1 MIKLSTVNGMQIYT
15 QVEQTSGKKLTMN
28 YGFRFMAI
36 THAYTTKAKTF
47 SVFIWIKI
55 RFDFWLTGELMS
67 QTELTSRTFNTVL
80 RMRIKYTAYTKRWW
94 WFFSLLTVE
103 KSSLFAALNDFFHSF
118 STSRSATQS
127 QLLVVFVCIEVC
139 MLSTTYWT
147 YFFSSE
153 QANREIKRK
162 QNKQEWEKATIHNRW
177 PAAIAVLMTTHTD
190 SLARSV
196 SLSIWHITLIM
207 AFLTKTFK
215 YWI

>member
-1 MIKLSTVNGMQIYT
+1 
-15 QVEQTSGKKLTMN
+15 
-28 YGFRFMAI
+28 MAI

-94 WFFSLLTVE
+94 WLFSLLTVE

-162 QNKQEWEKATIHNRW
+162 QNKQEWEKGNNTQSVASSNSSINDDTHWLSRSLCLSFYMTHN
-177 PAAIAVLMTTHTD
+177 TD
-190 SLARSV
+190 NGFSNEDIQILN
-196 SLSIWHITLIM
+196 I
-207 AFLTKTFK
+207 K
-215 YWI
+215 